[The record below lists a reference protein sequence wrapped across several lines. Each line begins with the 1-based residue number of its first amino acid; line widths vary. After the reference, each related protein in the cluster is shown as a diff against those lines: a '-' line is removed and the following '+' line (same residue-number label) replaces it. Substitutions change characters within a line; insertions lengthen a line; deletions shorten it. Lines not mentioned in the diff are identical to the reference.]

1 MYLKSTQGKKLITN
15 VTYNSLHGYNNKVG
29 KDELVTEEKP
39 LFAIFNYESKSK
51 FGAERLMYPISAGF
65 PFRFVSSKWTHFL
78 YKIKTRKYDVIS
90 LPT

>member
-1 MYLKSTQGKKLITN
+1 MEIVTQHTSQPHNKYNISTITN
-15 VTYNSLHGYNNKVG
+15 VKYSSLHGYNNKVG

-65 PFRFVSSKWTHFL
+65 PFRFVSSK
-78 YKIKTRKYDVIS
+78 
-90 LPT
+90 